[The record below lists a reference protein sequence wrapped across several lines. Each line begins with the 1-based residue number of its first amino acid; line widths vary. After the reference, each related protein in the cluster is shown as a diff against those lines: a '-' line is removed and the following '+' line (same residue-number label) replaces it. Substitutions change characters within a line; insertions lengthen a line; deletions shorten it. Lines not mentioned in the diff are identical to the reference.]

1 MERRFEVRLDEL
13 MAACR
18 VEPEMFE
25 GLTQRLEEF
34 IEPFAQAVFRRRE
47 SKQHAH
53 TYVAGLLSDLKRKNT
68 ESIAYR
74 HNQERQGLQRF
85 IGFHQWDHRP
95 LVTELVRQVGAHLGQ
110 ADAVIVFD
118 PSGFAKKGDA
128 SVGVQRQW
136 LGRLGKVDNGQV
148 AIYMGYVSRVDHAL
162 VDTRLYLPR
171 EWARDKP
178 RRRKCGVPKDVRFGT
193 RHQLALDML
202 AEHTETLPHAWVAGD
217 DEMGRSTRF
226 RRDLDECG
234 EQYLLAVPSN
244 TTIRD
249 LQEKIPQQSGRGRR
263 RKVPFRQ
270 VRRWLDAIPPAAWSR
285 IIVRDAEQGPLEV
298 EILKRR
304 VQAKTE
310 HRRVGPEEMLVVI
323 RWREASGAVKHD
335 YYLSN
340 APPKTSLKELA
351 RVAKAEHRIEEC
363 IQRAKSQAG
372 LADYEVR
379 NWSGWHHHQV
389 LSLMATWFLVLET
402 LRGEKMD
409 ALNHRA
415 STPRRPVHAASRS
428 LPLRDTRTTGPRQTP
443 PIKEN
448 RTGKVLSL
456 QKT

>member
-1 MERRFEVRLDEL
+1 MERRFAVRLDEL
-13 MAACR
+13 MAACQ

-25 GLTQRLEEF
+25 GLTGRLEEF
-34 IEPFAQAVFRRRE
+34 VEPFAQAVFRRRE
-47 SKQHAH
+47 SKQHAQ

-74 HNQERQGLQRF
+74 HDQGRQGLQRF

-95 LVTELVRQVGAHLGQ
+95 LVTELVRQVGTHLGQ

-171 EWARDKP
+171 AWARDKP
-178 RRRKCGVPKDVRFGT
+178 RRRKCGVPKDVRFAT

-202 AEHTETLPHAWVAGD
+202 AEHTEALPHTWVAGD

-226 RRDLDECG
+226 RRDLDEQG

-249 LQEKIPQQSGRGRR
+249 LQEKVPQRSGRGRQ
-263 RKVPFRQ
+263 RKAPFRQ
-270 VRRWLDAIPPAAWSR
+270 VRQWLNAISPAAWSR
-285 IIVRDAEQGPLEV
+285 IVVRDTEQGPLEV

-310 HRRVGPEEMLVVI
+310 HRQVGPEEMLVVI
-323 RWREASGAVKHD
+323 RWREASGTIKHD

-340 APPKTSLKELA
+340 APPKTSLKEFA

-389 LSLMATWFLVLET
+389 LSLIATWFLVLET
-402 LRGEKMD
+402 LRGKKLD
-409 ALNHRA
+409 ALDYRA
-415 STPRRPVHAASRS
+415 STPRRPGYAASRS
-428 LPLRDTRTTGPRQTP
+428 LRVRDTRTTSPRQTP
-443 PIKEN
+443 PNKAN
-448 RTGKVLSL
+448 RTGKILSL
-456 QKT
+456 QIT

>member
-13 MAACR
+13 MAACQ
-18 VEPEMFE
+18 VEPELFE
-25 GLTQRLEEF
+25 GLTERLDEF
-34 IEPFAQAVFRRRE
+34 VVPFVQAVFRRRE
-47 SKQHAH
+47 SKQHAQ

-74 HNQERQGLQRF
+74 HDQDRQGLQRF

-95 LVTELVRQVGAHLGQ
+95 LVTELVGQVGTHLGQ

-148 AIYMGYVSRVDHAL
+148 AIYMGYVSRVDHTL
-162 VDTRLYLPR
+162 VDMRLYLPR

-178 RRRKCGVPKDVRFGT
+178 RRKKCGVPKNVRFQT

-202 AEHTETLPHAWVAGD
+202 AEHTEALPHTWVAGD

-226 RRDLDECG
+226 RRDLDKRG
-234 EQYLLAVPSN
+234 ERYLLAVPSN

-249 LQEKIPQQSGRGRR
+249 LQEKIPQRSGHGRQ
-263 RKVPFRQ
+263 RKAPFRQ
-270 VRRWLDAIPPAAWSR
+270 VRQWLDAIPPTAWSR
-285 IIVRDAEQGPLEV
+285 IIVRDTEQGPLEV

-340 APPKTSLKELA
+340 ARPKTSLKEFA

-363 IQRAKSQAG
+363 IQRSKSQAG

-402 LRGEKMD
+402 LRGKKMD
-409 ALNHRA
+409 ALDHRA
-415 STPRRPVHAASRS
+415 STPRRPGHAASRS
-428 LPLRDTRTTGPRQTP
+428 LRVRDTRTASPRQTP
-443 PIKEN
+443 PNKEN
-448 RTGKVLSL
+448 RTGKILSL